1 MSIPFTQKQPQE
13 AEIQVVGGDR
23 PGLEVKENELIIIP
37 FEFSDF
43 NTLIRFTLGG
53 QTTNARIT
61 IGQIV
66 NVRIG
71 KDAGGFNWDDG
82 VLHHSY
88 FFNAELP
95 NSVDLGGSTQK
106 WLVNGQEAGKE

>member
-1 MSIPFTQKQPQE
+1 M
-13 AEIQVVGGDR
+13 
-23 PGLEVKENELIIIP
+23 
-37 FEFSDF
+37 
-43 NTLIRFTLGG
+43 GG

-66 NVRIG
+66 DVRIG
-71 KDAGGFNWDDG
+71 KDAGGFNWDNG

-106 WLVNGQEAGKE
+106 WLVNGQEAGKEQSLSINLPLKQGRNDFDIVYEVTLKDGCISSGSTTIRINYPDFN